1 MLMLKV
7 VSPSVS
13 SRVSCFG
20 YFYSLITKQYLEDL
34 VHQEHQGLVHDLV
47 GLLFDQV
54 AEQDY
59 EGRDDGVAVLSMGDH

>member
-1 MLMLKV
+1 M
-7 VSPSVS
+7 
-13 SRVSCFG
+13 
-20 YFYSLITKQYLEDL
+20 
-34 VHQEHQGLVHDLV
+34 HQEHQGLVHDLV